1 MKDTK
6 IRSLLLLGLGTILGF
21 VILLGLITFWQTR
34 ILWLQTEGLYDH
46 PLQVRRALGELKAD
60 ILIIHRGMKDVL
72 LLSDNNEVLLVVQE
86 MDVASVNAMQQ
97 IETIRNKYLGP
108 RDDVEQ
114 IANAFAKWN
123 AIRQETLRLLRSG
136 KYEEAVRRTMTN
148 GMGGVQTE
156 EILEKIKKISDF
168 SWNKAD
174 DFYQEA
180 ESSKNALT
188 TQLLILTL
196 LLTVSSVVII
206 FMVIRRIR
214 KPIGE
219 LNRAAS
225 QFAQG
230 NLETRSRY
238 NSGNELGELSKV
250 FNKLADAV
258 QQQIQDREE
267 VARISQAMLRHESIQ
282 NFFSTLL
289 SDLMILTNSQTGA
302 VYLLNHEKE
311 RFDCYVSSGM
321 TGAVPSFGSNPP
333 EGELSLAI
341 ATGTIRY
348 HRNLPA
354 GDSFIFTTTAGSYK
368 PSEIITIPFRN
379 QMETS
384 AAISLSSL
392 SNYSERS
399 IRLLDILWPIM
410 TARINGILTMK
421 QVQEFSE
428 QINLRNQELEA
439 QKQELSSQAQELQ
452 LQNRELEAQKQKLD
466 EASRLKTSFLSN
478 MSHELRTPLNSVIA
492 LSGVLHRRLA
502 SQIPEE
508 EFSYLKVIE
517 RNGRHLLELI
527 NDILDIS
534 RIESGRES
542 IESGKFDMNE
552 LVAEVV
558 ALIKPQ
564 ASQKNI
570 GLIHHLN
577 GGEIFLSSDM
587 VKCRHIIQ
595 NLVSNAVK
603 FTEQGQVEIRCS
615 SDQDW
620 VNVSVRDTGIG
631 ISGAH
636 LPVIFDEFRQA
647 DGSTSRKY
655 GGTGLGLAIARKYA
669 LLLGG
674 NITVSSTP
682 GAGSEF
688 VLSLP
693 VLPEQYT
700 PQDLQEETT
709 PVTNTRISVKKT
721 DSAKTGGSILIVE
734 DSEPAVIQIRD
745 ILEEKGFT
753 ITVACNG
760 NEALAMIDQQIPDAI
775 ILDLMMPEVD
785 GFQFLKLLRE
795 KDQVPLIPVIILTAK
810 HITREELSFLKR
822 NNIKQVIQK
831 GDINRLDLLEAV
843 QGMLAPPAPVRKTL
857 ATMPKN
863 LKESYTILV
872 VEDNPDNMI
881 TVKALLTGKYEVIEA
896 VNGQEGLDMAGQY
909 KPDLIL
915 MDIALPGIN
924 GIEAFKMIRSN
935 PELWRIPIIALTASA
950 MLSDREAIL
959 AHGFEAYIAKPID
972 ENLFFDTL
980 NTIIHG

>member
-1 MKDTK
+1 MK
-6 IRSLLLLGLGTILGF
+6 IRSLLLIGLGTILGF
-21 VILLGLITFWQTR
+21 VILLGLLTFWQTR
-34 ILWLQTEGLYDH
+34 VLWLQTEGIYLH
-46 PLQVRRALGELKAD
+46 PMQVRHAIGELKSD
-60 ILIIHRGMKDVL
+60 VLIIHRGMKDVL
-72 LLSDNNEVLLVVQE
+72 LLSDNNEVQTAVQE
-86 MDVASVNAMQQ
+86 MDAASADAIHQ
-97 IETIRNKYLGP
+97 IETIRNQYLGP
-108 RDDVEQ
+108 RENVDML
-114 IANAFAKWN
+114 ASAFIKWN
-123 AIRQETLRLLRSG
+123 TIRQETLRLLRSG
-136 KYEEAVRRTMTN
+136 KYEEAVRRTMRN
-148 GMGGVQTE
+148 GIGGAQTI
-156 EILEKIKKISDF
+156 EILEKIKTISDF

-180 ESSKNALT
+180 ESRKNALT
-188 TQLLILTL
+188 TQLIILTL
-196 LLTVSSVVII
+196 LMTVSSALII
-206 FMVIRRIR
+206 FIVIHRIR

-225 QFAQG
+225 QFAMG
-230 NLETRSRY
+230 NLDTRSRY
-238 NSGNELGELSKV
+238 HSGNELGELSKV

-258 QQQIQDREE
+258 QQQIQDREDI
-267 VARISQAMLRHESIQ
+267 ARISQVMLRHESIHS
-282 NFFSTLL
+282 FFSTLL
-289 SDLMILTNSQTGA
+289 TDLMMLTNSQTGA
-302 VYLLNHEKE
+302 VYLLNNEKE
-311 RFDCYVSSGM
+311 RFECFVSSGM
-321 TGAVPSFGSNPP
+321 TGEIPSFGSNPP

-348 HRNLPA
+348 HRNLPE
-354 GDSFIFTTTAGSYK
+354 GESFIFTTTAGSYK

-379 QMETS
+379 QMETC

-399 IRLLDILWPIM
+399 IRLLENLWPIM

-452 LQNRELEAQKQKLD
+452 IQNRELEAQKQKLD

-570 GLIHHLN
+570 GLIQHLN

-620 VNVSVRDTGIG
+620 VNVSVKDTGIG
-631 ISGAH
+631 ISGVH
-636 LPVIFDEFRQA
+636 LPFIFDEFRQA

-674 NITVSSTP
+674 NITVTSTP

-688 VLSLP
+688 ILSLP
-693 VLPEQYT
+693 VLREQYT
-700 PQDLQEETT
+700 TQDLQAETVPST
-709 PVTNTRISVKKT
+709 TITTSIKSTNT
-721 DSAKTGGSILIVE
+721 ANTGGRILIVE
-734 DSEPAVIQIRD
+734 DSEPAVVQLRD

-753 ITVACNG
+753 ITIAGNG
-760 NEALAMIDQQIPDAI
+760 NEALALIDQQIPDAI

-785 GFQFLKLLRE
+785 GFQFLRVLRE
-795 KDQVPLIPVIILTAK
+795 NVKTSLIPVIILTAK

-843 QGMLAPPAPVRKTL
+843 QGMLAPPATVTKTP
-857 ATMPKN
+857 ATVQKN
-863 LKESYTILV
+863 LKETYSILV

-881 TVKALLTGKYEVIEA
+881 TVKALLTGKYKVIEA
-896 VNGQEGLDMAGQY
+896 VNGQEGIDMAGQY

-935 PELWRIPIIALTASA
+935 PELWHIPIIALTASA

-972 ENLFFDTL
+972 ESLFFDTL